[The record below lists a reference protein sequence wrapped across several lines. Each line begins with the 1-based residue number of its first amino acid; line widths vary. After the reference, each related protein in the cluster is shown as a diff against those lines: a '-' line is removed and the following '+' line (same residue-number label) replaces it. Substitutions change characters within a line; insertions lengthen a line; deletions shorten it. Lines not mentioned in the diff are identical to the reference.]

1 MAKHPSSNEKVQF
14 IWDFWADPCDAPFSV
29 YLKCLWPVWLKLVI
43 TWYAFDPLQFFTGF
57 VSPFGGKK
65 TKRGSPH
72 GQGKQG
78 KGGKRTW
85 KKAWKGWTGFD
96 PSDWL
101 GRKAQQPFGLN
112 GRPVPAGVGTL
123 WNVYGLQ
130 QRVVNY
136 LFIYSLIEEGLY
148 EWSLALAAT
157 EYCQAVQMPI
167 ATGYQ
172 PADVISGILEF
183 WPLTFPFEQKA
194 RNGAFVR
201 GNGGR
206 TGKPF
211 SNAVFTGDLFI
222 DDPSMGPFVVKLRS
236 SDGQE
241 VNSGEI
247 PYPGGSWS
255 LSLSSTGDVQY
266 FCGASGSG
274 FARTENQYLTVWSRM
289 PEPPPPNWVKI
300 IQEAN
305 GLTGSNLYPF

>member
-14 IWDFWADPCDAPFSV
+14 IWDFWSDPCDAPFSV
-29 YLKCLWPVWLKLVI
+29 YLKCLWPVWLKLII

-78 KGGKRTW
+78 KGAKRTW
-85 KKAWKGWTGFD
+85 KKRWGGWTGFD

-167 ATGYQ
+167 AVGS
-172 PADVISGILEF
+172 ASLGFGSGILEF
-183 WPLTFPFEQKA
+183 WPISMQTIEKE
-194 RNGAFVR
+194 RNGAFIAMNV
-201 GNGGR
+201 GR
-206 TGKPF
+206 PNAPWC
-211 SNAVFTGDLFI
+211 NAVATGEI
-222 DDPSMGPFVVKLRS
+222 DISDPTQGPFTVKMRTARGL
-236 SDGQE
+236 E
-241 VNSGEI
+241 VSSGEI
-247 PYPGGSWS
+247 YYPGGSFS
-255 LSLSSTGDVQY
+255 LSLSNAEEDE
-266 FCGASGSG
+266 FFLGASGFGG
-274 FARTENQYLTVWSRM
+274 FAYRDVTFTVWAR
-289 PEPPPPNWVKI
+289 PPDPPPPDWLKI

-305 GLTGSNLYPF
+305 GLGGSNLYPF

>member
-78 KGGKRTW
+78 KGAKRTW
-85 KKAWKGWTGFD
+85 KKAWNGWTGFD

-136 LFIYSLIEEGLY
+136 LFIYSLIEDGLY

-167 ATGYQ
+167 AVGYN
-172 PADVISGILEF
+172 PNDKISGILAR
-183 WPLTFPFEQKA
+183 WPLTFPFLEKA

-201 GNGGR
+201 GSGGR
-206 TGKPF
+206 TNAQY
-211 SNAVFTGDLFI
+211 SNAVLEGDMKI
-222 DDPSMGPFVVKLRS
+222 DDPSHGPFTVRLFTA
-236 SDGQE
+236 
-241 VNSGEI
+241 SGLETTSPEI
-247 PYPGGSWS
+247 FYPGGSFS
-255 LSLSSTGDVQY
+255 LSLSSVADEQY
-266 FCGASGSG
+266 LCDASGAG
-274 FARTENQYLTVWSRM
+274 FAETSRQYLTVWSRM
-289 PEPPPPNWVKI
+289 PEPPPPDWLKI

-305 GLTGSNLYPF
+305 GLGGSNLYPF